1 MKKLLT
7 ILCTML
13 LLATT
18 ACQHEDIWD
27 KLNDHE
33 QRIEQLEKQCR
44 ELNSNVQALQ
54 TALTAIEQG
63 DYVTEIMKIMENG
76 TEVGYSITFAKSGT
90 ITIYHG
96 TNGTDGTTPKIG
108 VKKASDG
115 AYYWTAG
122 DEWLTDDQ
130 GNMIPATVTDPNAPY
145 ITPQFR
151 IADGVWYISYDNG
164 NSWRVVEIPG
174 SGDDVTFFKSI
185 SYDETSIYI
194 ELADGTILT
203 VPRSGESL
211 NSDPL
216 YGYTQIPL
224 SYEPSAWSRSTV
236 AANGIGADGSKT
248 DRLTYTT
255 CFDIPSSQ
263 RIKVVCAD
271 GYQWGVRSG
280 ASATSLNNNQFWL
293 WSGDEL
299 QLPHTPEGGKFY
311 VIFRKSNLV
320 EYPFSRMNQPSQV
333 GEITRDDIQ
342 IMQPCL
348 YFKDEYSAEFDTS
361 DYRLAHKLSTV
372 TSAWISAT
380 VGANGPNADGSSSTR
395 LAYNIALPAS
405 LLQENDVIMVTCSPE
420 YQWGIRSSKD
430 GGKTF
435 PNNSY
440 WYNSG
445 TAIRLSYS
453 GTSPITFGEATD
465 FYVVFRKAKAHD
477 AVWSD
482 EGAQVI
488 SKANIPE
495 INASIYTARDYR
507 TAADAVSTEVKSY
520 FLNEIE
526 KTKISVKSLIT
537 EPCLVF
543 PLVTDIHYMYS
554 SERPESFND
563 CINNICELSKYFNF
577 DFVAC
582 LGDMIQGNTPQSTSQ
597 IYADHI
603 LTQFG
608 RIDAPFYPCVGNHD
622 DNRYYSSGTFTHNQ
636 LFMNYIRNTKGVV
649 CDRTSMCGTNYY
661 KDFPELELR
670 CIFLNANTTGQYGY
684 SYETYTWFNEV
695 TEASPYTFLVF
706 THISPDPEHNL
717 KASIGD
723 IPGNTYISEICQ
735 NSDKF
740 IMLFSGHNHY
750 DASFT
755 EPFMACCINNQKF
768 ENNSG
773 YGSSYWPSG
782 AVNPQRTLGNATE
795 DCFDVVVVRPISK
808 KINLVRFGAGDDR
821 AFDYSSPTDN

>member
-1 MKKLLT
+1 MKKLFI
-7 ILCTML
+7 ILCTVVFF
-13 LLATT
+13 A
-18 ACQHEDIWD
+18 ASCDRYGEIWD
-27 KLNDHE
+27 ELREHE

-44 ELNSNVQALQ
+44 ELNSNVEAIQ
-54 TALTAIEQG
+54 TILTAIQQN
-63 DYVTEIMKIMENG
+63 DYVTEIMKIVEDG
-76 TEVGYSITFAKSGT
+76 VEVGYSLAFAKGG
-90 ITIYHG
+90 IVNIYHG
-96 TNGTDGTTPKIG
+96 TNGSNGSTPKIG
-108 VKKASDG
+108 VQKASDG
-115 AYYWTAG
+115 AYYWTADG
-122 DEWLTDDQ
+122 EWLTNEDGD
-130 GNMIPATVTDPNAPY
+130 MIPATVSKPDGGYA
-145 ITPQFR
+145 TPQFR
-151 IADGVWYISYDNG
+151 VADGVWYVSYDNG
-164 NSWRVVEIPG
+164 NSWREIEAPE
-174 SGDDVTFFKSI
+174 SNNAQFFKSI
-185 SYDETSIYI
+185 RFDETSVYI
-194 ELADGTILT
+194 ELVDGTVLT
-203 VPRSGESL
+203 VPRSKESG

-224 SYEPSAWSRSTV
+224 SYEPSAWSRATV
-236 AANGIGADGSKT
+236 AANGIGAEGSKT
-248 DRLTYTT
+248 DRLAYTT
-255 CFDIPSSQ
+255 CFEIPVSQ

-280 ASATSLNNNQFWL
+280 ASAKNLANNQFWL

-311 VIFRKSNLV
+311 VVFRKSNLV
-320 EYPFSRMNQPSQV
+320 EYPFSRMTQPSQV
-333 GEITRDDIQ
+333 EEITRDDIEV
-342 IMQPCL
+342 MKPCL

-361 DYRLAHKLSTV
+361 DYRLVHKLSTE
-372 TSAWISAT
+372 TSAWISST
-380 VGANGPNADGSSSTR
+380 VGANGPNADGSSNTR

-420 YQWGIRSSKD
+420 YQWGVRSSKD
-430 GGKTF
+430 WGTTY

-453 GTSPITFGEATD
+453 GTAPLTFGTATD
-465 FYVVFRKAKAHD
+465 FYVIFRKATAHN

-488 SKANIPE
+488 SKENIPE
-495 INASIYTARDYR
+495 INASIYTAKDYR
-507 TAADAVSTEVKSY
+507 TGSDAVSTEVKTY

-526 KTKISVKSLIT
+526 KTKATVKSLMT

-554 SERPESFND
+554 PERPESFDD
-563 CINNICELSKYFNF
+563 CINNMLELSKYFNF

-597 IYADHI
+597 KYADHI
-603 LTQFG
+603 LTQFA

-622 DNRYYSSGTFTHNQ
+622 DNRYYSSATFTHTQ
-636 LFMNYIRNTKGVV
+636 LFMNYIRNTKDVV

-684 SYETYTWFNEV
+684 SYDTCNWFDEV
-695 TEASPYTFLVF
+695 VEDSPYRFLVF
-706 THISPDPEHNL
+706 THISPAPEHNL
-717 KASIGD
+717 KASLGD
-723 IPGNTYISEICQ
+723 IPGNTRISETCQ

-750 DASFT
+750 DATFT
-755 EPFMACCINNQKF
+755 EPFMACSVNNQKF

-773 YGSSYWPSG
+773 YGSSYWPAG
-782 AVNPQRTLGNATE
+782 AVNPKRTLGNATE
-795 DCFDVVVVRPISK
+795 DCFDVVVVRPGSK
-808 KINLVRFGAGDDR
+808 KINLVRFGAGEDR
-821 AFDYSSPTDN
+821 ALEYEN